1 MNKKAPSLDNDFKSN
16 LKHEIKQIDSKK
28 HRKDKKQ
35 VKTAGGVGFAGL
47 VGTMGLEA
55 IDFLGENVAEFIG
68 GGTGIGILIFFV
80 TKFFAIEAETVA
92 ESLQESNY

>member
-1 MNKKAPSLDNDFKSN
+1 MSKKAPSVQNDFKSN

-28 HRKDKKQ
+28 HRNDKKQ
-35 VKTAGGVGFAGL
+35 VKTASGVGFAGL

-68 GGTGIGILIFFV
+68 GGTGIGIIIFFI

-92 ESLQESNY
+92 ESLQESDN

>member
-1 MNKKAPSLDNDFKSN
+1 MRTTVLQQLVVESN
-16 LKHEIKQIDSKK
+16 
-28 HRKDKKQ
+28 
-35 VKTAGGVGFAGL
+35 GGFAGL

-68 GGTGIGILIFFV
+68 GGTGIGIIIFFV

-92 ESLQESNY
+92 ESLQESND